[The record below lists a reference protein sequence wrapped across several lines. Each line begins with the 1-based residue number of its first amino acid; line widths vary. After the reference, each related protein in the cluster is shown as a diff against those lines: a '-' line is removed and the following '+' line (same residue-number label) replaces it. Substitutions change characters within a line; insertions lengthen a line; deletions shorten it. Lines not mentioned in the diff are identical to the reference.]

1 MGKISDLPW
10 GFTLL
15 MDMVEVVVDFPLLI
29 SPSFLQ
35 KIGIFQ
41 RGFAANISQANR
53 GARFAVGD
61 FNVISKCTPWRNF
74 G

>member
-1 MGKISDLPW
+1 M
-10 GFTLL
+10 
-15 MDMVEVVVDFPLLI
+15 DFPLLI

-53 GARFAVGD
+53 GARFAVGG
-61 FNVISKCTPWRNF
+61 FQRGF
-74 G
+74 GDLDLKKGVDHDLKLEKGEVWNKI